1 MLQLFVQSIL
11 SALPLCLA
19 VSILLASRA
28 YSPKERRVV
37 ARLTAVAALLGLAGA
52 ATIAWLRLNT
62 KLIDIPTFNAYVG
75 PVTFAAVL
83 AFLGAV
89 WLFGSRDLHDIE
101 QGWRHRLLTATSLL
115 ALVTT
120 GVFYG
125 FTYFFN
131 TSGIVPMG
139 SSILDTESL
148 LRLTGYAVGSVL
160 VIVMAWGYV
169 VSAARVP
176 WYVRSTITS
185 VVFLAMVGP
194 RAILLYQQF
203 ATRGY
208 VPRSN
213 LIFSWVLWIQ
223 RNGAATQLALTILI
237 ALPGIFALWTQARK
251 VMDNPAQKR
260 LYKAER
266 LSRRRFLGLSVAGSL
281 LMLLA
286 LTEGK
291 KRAEYVPE
299 LSAIEPSQVE
309 GEWVTV
315 SRELV
320 SDGHLHRFAY
330 QAQDNTEVRF
340 IAIKK
345 NEVAFG
351 TGLDAC
357 EICGDS
363 GYYEDKGKVICREC
377 DVMMNIQTIG
387 FPGGCNPI
395 PIAYELTADKL
406 MFSVAELEGHSKI
419 FKS

>member
-1 MLQLFVQSIL
+1 MLKLFVQSIL

-19 VSILLASRA
+19 ISILLASRA

-37 ARLTAVAALLGLAGA
+37 ARLTAVAVLLGLTGA
-52 ATIAWLRLNT
+52 AVIAWLRLNT
-62 KLIDIPTFNAYVG
+62 RLVDIPTFNTWMVPLTLVAS
-75 PVTFAAVL
+75 L
-83 AFLGAV
+83 AFLAAV
-89 WLFGSRDLHDIE
+89 WMFGSRDLHDIE
-101 QGWRHRLLTATSLL
+101 QTWRHRLLTATSLV
-115 ALVTT
+115 ALIAN
-120 GVFYG
+120 GVFHG

-131 TSGIVPMG
+131 MSSIVPMG

-148 LRLTGYAVGSVL
+148 LRLAGYAVGSILVVVL
-160 VIVMAWGYV
+160 AWGYV

-185 VVFLAMVGP
+185 VVFLAMIGP

-203 ATRGY
+203 ATRGL
-208 VPRSN
+208 VPRNS
-213 LIFSWVLWIQ
+213 LVFDLVLWIQ
-223 RNGAATQLALTILI
+223 RNGAATQIALTVLI
-237 ALPGIFALWTQARK
+237 ALPGLLALWTQARVK
-251 VMDNPAQKR
+251 AANPAQER
-260 LYKAER
+260 LHRAER
-266 LSRRRFLGLSVAGSL
+266 LSRRRFLGLSVVGSL
-281 LMLLA
+281 LMLVT

-330 QAQDNTEVRF
+330 RAQDNTEVRF

-406 MFSVAELEGHSKI
+406 MFSVAELDGHSKI

>member
-1 MLQLFVQSIL
+1 M
-11 SALPLCLA
+11 A
-19 VSILLASRA
+19 ILLASRA
-28 YSPKERRVV
+28 YSPRERRIA
-37 ARLTAVAALLGLAGA
+37 ARLTGLACAIGLLGA
-52 ATIAWLRLNT
+52 ATVAWLRLNT
-62 KLIDIPTFNAYVG
+62 RLIDVPTFNAYVG
-75 PVTFAAVL
+75 PVTFLSVVVFL
-83 AFLGAV
+83 AAV
-89 WLFGSRDLHDIE
+89 WLFGARDLHDIV
-101 QGWRHRLLTATSLL
+101 QSWRHRFLTVTSLL

-120 GVFYG
+120 SLFYG

-139 SSILDTESL
+139 SSLVDSESL
-148 LRLTGYAVGSVL
+148 LRLTGYALGSIL
-160 VIVMAWGYV
+160 VIVAAWGYV

-176 WYVRSTITS
+176 WYVRSVITTI
-185 VVFLAMVGP
+185 VFGAMVAP

-203 ATRGY
+203 ATRNM
-208 VPRSN
+208 VPRSS
-213 LIFSWVLWIQ
+213 LIFDWVLWIQ
-223 RNGAATQLALTILI
+223 RNEAATQLALAILI
-237 ALPGIFALWTQARK
+237 AVPGVIALWTHPRVALK
-251 VMDNPAQKR
+251 NPAQVR
-260 LYKAER
+260 ARKADQ
-266 LSRRRFLGLSVAGSL
+266 LSRRKFLGLSVVGSAL
-281 LMLLA
+281 FVAM

-299 LSAIEPSQVE
+299 LSAIEPSNVE

-330 QAQDNTEVRF
+330 QSEDSTEVRF
-340 IAIKK
+340 IVIKK

-363 GYYEDKGKVICREC
+363 GYFEDKGKVICREC

-395 PIAYELTADKL
+395 PIAYEIAGDTLR
-406 MFSVAELEGHSKI
+406 FSAAELESHSSVFRK
-419 FKS
+419 